1 MAIRLSGTRQ
11 ARLLAGAA
19 ALIAMAAPSPLMAQT
34 RSFNVPAQAAGRGIP
49 MFARQAGIQ
58 LLASANTV
66 RGRRTNA
73 VRGSLTV
80 AEGLRQLLA
89 GTGLEAV
96 PDTGGTGIVTI
107 RATLAAATGEAGAGG
122 AAADSGDAEIV
133 VTGSRLPSEGAAPV
147 TTFDARRIA
156 ETGVNQVADVLR
168 YLPQQSF
175 HDSEGTTFGASRAV
189 QLRGLGLGTT
199 LVLVNGRRTITSALQ
214 NTRNSF
220 DINMLPLSA
229 VERIEVL
236 TESASSV
243 YGADAI
249 GGVMNVILKD
259 EIERPTAEFY
269 HGFADGGAEEYQASV
284 ALSLPIEGLRNIFVF
299 DYFERDPLF
308 GRERAVTRDSDF
320 TRFGGTDQR
329 VPNANPG
336 NICSVDG
343 ANLPGLSAPCAAVP
357 AGSSGIGL
365 TPADFVATAGQTNL
379 QSLYAD
385 TTLLPAGERYSVVAQ
400 LRYDLSPAVA
410 AFGELLYVNR
420 EDRNIFPASPV
431 SFGFVPATNP
441 FNPFGVPVFVDYRFD
456 TDTVGP
462 VVSRFNS
469 EAWRLVGG
477 VNGRFQGGEWE
488 AAVLYTRDKGRN
500 VDENEFDPAAV
511 SAALAETDPALAL
524 NVFQDGPG
532 GSEALLA
539 SLRVTDPAV
548 DRLQSEALQGSAF
561 VRSELFSLAGGPVE
575 AVVGAEVRN
584 EAIVVDSEM
593 FGISLDADRDTV
605 SGFFEVRAPLISP
618 EQGSPLGHRLVVTA
632 SGRYDRYSDFGGTF
646 NPRVAIV
653 WEPTRSLLLRGA
665 YGTSFRAPSLFEL
678 YLPATII
685 PGLPVPDPRRGN
697 EVSIVSLSLSGNP
710 DLDPEEARSLTAG
723 IVFAP
728 DGASGLRLGATYWSI
743 EQDQRVVRTNPFQVL
758 ANESFFPDL
767 IERAAPTPA
776 DVAAG
781 RPGRLLAINAPNIN
795 SGRAET
801 SGIDFEA
808 SLGIDSDFGRFAPSL
823 RVTWVHSYKAADYP
837 FSPVTDR
844 VGLAQVTG
852 TIPDVTAVAT
862 IAWSHDGIGASL
874 TGRYISSYDDVDS
887 FGVANG
893 RDVSPPLL
901 VDLQL
906 SADLGRIAS
915 SRLLDGLVL
924 RAGAINLFDDGP
936 SFTEVNGAYGY
947 DTSQFDIRGRFLYFR
962 ISKAF

>member
-1 MAIRLSGTRQ
+1 MNLAHMRGS
-11 ARLLAGAA
+11 LLATSAIVCMVSA
-19 ALIAMAAPSPLMAQT
+19 SPALAQL
-34 RSFNVPAQAAGRGIP
+34 RNFDVPAQSATTGIAALG
-49 MFARQAGIQ
+49 RQADIQ
-58 LLASANTV
+58 IVAARRDT

-73 VRGSLTV
+73 VRGEMSPDQALAV
-80 AEGLRQLLA
+80 LLD
-89 GTGLEAV
+89 GTGLSARRINERTYAV
-96 PDTGGTGIVTI
+96 VVS
-107 RATLAAATGEAGAGG
+107 AAAEAPAAGEMQAGG
-122 AAADSGDAEIV
+122 AAADSGSADIV

-147 TTFDARRIA
+147 TVFDEQRIA

-175 HDSEGTTFGASRAV
+175 HDSEGTTFGASRSV

-199 LVLVNGRRTITSALQ
+199 LVLINGRRTVTSALQ

-259 EIERPTAEFY
+259 NIERPTADIY
-269 HGFADGGAEEYQASV
+269 HGFADGGAEEYQASF

-308 GRERAVTRDSDF
+308 GREREFTRDSDF
-320 TRFGGTDQR
+320 TRFGGSDQR

-343 ANLPGLSAPCAAVP
+343 ANLPGLPAPCAAVP
-357 AGSSGIGL
+357 VGSSGIGL
-365 TPADFVATAGQTNL
+365 VPADFLATAGQTNL
-379 QSLYAD
+379 QSIYAD
-385 TTLLPAGERYSVVAQ
+385 LTLQPAGERYSVAAQ
-400 LRYDLSPAVA
+400 LRYDLSPAVN

-420 EDRNIFPASPV
+420 EDRNIFPATAV

-469 EAWRLVGG
+469 QAWRLVGG
-477 VNGRFQGGEWE
+477 LNGRFQGGEWE

-500 VDENEFDPAAV
+500 VDENEFDQAAI
-511 SAALAETDPALAL
+511 SAALAQTDPARAL

-532 GSEALLA
+532 GSETLLA

-548 DRLQSEALQGSAF
+548 DRLRSEALQGSAF
-561 VRSELFSLAGGPVE
+561 VRSALFALPGGDVE
-575 AVVGAEVRN
+575 AVVGAELRN
-584 EAIVVDSEM
+584 EGIVADSEM
-593 FGISLDADRDTV
+593 FGISLDADRDTI
-605 SGFFEVRAPLISP
+605 SGFFELRAPLINP
-618 EQGSPLGHRLVVTA
+618 EQDSPLGRRLVVTA
-632 SGRYDRYSDFGGTF
+632 SGRYDRYSDVGGTF
-646 NPRVAIV
+646 TPRIAIV

-665 YGTSFRAPSLFEL
+665 YGSSFRAPSLFEL
-678 YLPATII
+678 YLPPTLISGI
-685 PGLPVPDPRRGN
+685 PVQDPRRGN
-697 EVSIVSLSLSGNP
+697 EVSIVDLSLSGNP

-723 IVFAP
+723 VLFAP
-728 DGASGLRLGATYWSI
+728 EGAAGIRLGATYWSI
-743 EQDQRVVRTNPFQVL
+743 EQDQRVVRTNPFLVL
-758 ANESFFPDL
+758 ANESFFPEL
-767 IERAAPTPA
+767 VERAAPTPA

-781 RPGRLLAINAPNIN
+781 RPGRLLGIDAPNIN

-808 SLGIDSDFGRFAPSL
+808 SLGIATDFGRFAPSL
-823 RVTWVHSYKAADYP
+823 RVTWVHRYKAADYP
-837 FSPVTDR
+837 FSPITDR
-844 VGLAQVTG
+844 VGLAQETG

-862 IAWSHDGIGASL
+862 LGWSHQGLGASL
-874 TGRYISSYDDVDS
+874 TGRY
-887 FGVANG
+887 N
-893 RDVSPPLL
+893 SP
-901 VDLQL
+901 
-906 SADLGRIAS
+906 
-915 SRLLDGLVL
+915 
-924 RAGAINLFDDGP
+924 
-936 SFTEVNGAYGY
+936 
-947 DTSQFDIRGRFLYFR
+947 
-962 ISKAF
+962 